1 MYLILFGKA
10 QSFIFY
16 AFDANGLVANF
27 NKIIPDFDLLESQ
40 LLNVDKEEN
49 KDILAKYIFVK
60 GSPNPYSLIKIYSPA
75 QPSQGFRI
83 DGCIYGAAFLSK
95 DNLKISSNN
104 IQILNGI
111 KNAFASVS
119 LSGIKFL
126 KTDFKEE
133 ATRVYYNFVQQIGF
147 SKIEKNNFFE
157 NSQSNNTTT
166 IFVKNLLNFN
176 IDVSHLSNKIYITED
191 IDRLIRAQKKWG
203 EKSIIILES
212 VNNSFQEYKV
222 VKENIAQSN
231 NFKGGDASQ
240 NHNEIK
246 SNDINDDKVLLNM
259 RIADIE
265 KQYNLIEK
273 KLKNAIIANHKQ
285 KLILR
290 IFIFLFIVSTFVI
303 GFLLYKQLTTVEK
316 VTAAQLDSP
325 QASESEDVTQ
335 SIQNITINN
344 SLDIMQKWENKKDF
358 VDFVNMIIKLEA
370 AKTTVMK
377 DSLKR
382 KILKK
387 GFENDMD
394 TATINLFLKNI

>member
-16 AFDANGLVANF
+16 AFDESGLVTNF

-49 KDILAKYIFVK
+49 KDVFAKYIFVK
-60 GSPNPYSLIKIYSPA
+60 GSPDPYSLIKIYSPA

-83 DGCIYGAAFLSK
+83 DGCIYGVAFLSK
-95 DNLKISSNN
+95 ENIKISSNN

-133 ATRVYYNFVQQIGF
+133 AVRVYYNFVQQIGF
-147 SKIEKNNFFE
+147 SKIEKNNLFE
-157 NSQSNNTTT
+157 NNQSNNTTG
-166 IFVKNLLNFN
+166 IVVKNLLNFN
-176 IDVSHLSNKIYITED
+176 VDVSHLSNKIYITED
-191 IDRLIRAQKKWG
+191 IDRLLRAQKKWG

-222 VKENIAQSN
+222 VQEAITKSN
-231 NFKGGDASQ
+231 NINGDTSQ
-240 NHNEIK
+240 NQNNTK
-246 SNDINDDKVLLNM
+246 SNDLNDEKALLKL
-259 RIADIE
+259 RISDIE

-273 KLKNAIIANHKQ
+273 KLKNAIISNQRQ
-285 KLILR
+285 KLFLR
-290 IFIFLFIVSTFVI
+290 IFIFLFIISTLVI
-303 GFLLYKQLTTVEK
+303 GFLVYKQWTKAHEV
-316 VTAAQLDSP
+316 AAVQLDTP
-325 QASESEDVTQ
+325 QTLESEQVPQ

-358 VDFVNMIIKLEA
+358 VDFVNLIIKLEA

-394 TATINLFLKNI
+394 TATINIFLKNI